1 MLRTGRNRKALAV
14 MAVALVAALV
24 AGCGSSSKPNAG
36 AAGATGATATGSGTS
51 PTSQSGSS
59 ASTAS
64 CNSEKGVRGVTA
76 TTINVGALV
85 TVLDFGTGIANAA
98 EARFNQANQA
108 HELPCGRQIK
118 VVDSLDDDNSP
129 GPNLAA
135 IRKLVELDDVFAIV
149 PTLSADI
156 QSGAIYINQQHVPT
170 IGWGVT
176 ESYCATK
183 NLSDMYLFG
192 FNGCLTEPPPYTYET
207 AINGPLLAKLYQL
220 EGKNP
225 VGATLALLGDDS
237 NQSIQGNVALS
248 TQDEAAG
255 FKVVTDKNIVPAPP
269 TVVTDWS
276 PYVQALL
283 TSNHGD
289 PPDVIDIG
297 ALGPADAFP
306 LSAALQQAGYKGIIH
321 HSTYVPQLVAAAK
334 GDQVGNTFATT
345 ESTTPAMANIV
356 SALHAGGVT
365 QIGQPQLSAY
375 FSADM
380 FIQILKKV
388 GPDLTPQRFQ
398 QTAATFTYQIP
409 GVIGP
414 TYYPQ
419 GFIAGAPC
427 GEVLYSNGTK
437 WSVSVPYQCFGVE
450 YKKVNGKY
458 TPVPYPSGVTSP

>member
-1 MLRTGRNRKALAV
+1 
-14 MAVALVAALV
+14 
-24 AGCGSSSKPNAG
+24 
-36 AAGATGATATGSGTS
+36 
-51 PTSQSGSS
+51 
-59 ASTAS
+59 
-64 CNSEKGVRGVTA
+64 VTA

-85 TVLDFGTGIANAA
+85 TVLDFGANISNAA
-98 EARFNQANQA
+98 QARFNQANQA

-118 VVDSLDDDNSP
+118 IVDTQDDNNAP
-129 GPNLAA
+129 GTNLAA
-135 IRKLVELDDVFAIV
+135 IRKLVQLDHVFAIV

-156 QSGAIYINQQHVPT
+156 ESGAVYINQQDVPT

-176 ESYCATK
+176 QSYCATK

-192 FNGCLTEPPPYTYET
+192 FNGCLTEPAPYTYET

-220 EGKNP
+220 QGKNP
-225 VGATLALLGDDS
+225 VGASLALLGDDS
-237 NQSIQGNVALS
+237 NQSIEGNVALS
-248 TQDEAAG
+248 TQDGAAG
-255 FKVVTDKNIVPAPP
+255 FNVVSDKNIVPAPP

-283 TSNHGD
+283 TSDHGHA
-289 PPDVIDIG
+289 PDVIDIG

-321 HSTYVPQLVAAAK
+321 HSTYAPQLAAAAK

-345 ESTTPAMANIV
+345 ESTAPAMASIV

-380 FIQILKKV
+380 FVQILKKV

-398 QTAATFTYQIP
+398 QTAANFTYQIP

-427 GEVLYSNGTK
+427 GEVLYSNGTT
-437 WSVSVPYQCFGVE
+437 WTVSVPYQCFGVE